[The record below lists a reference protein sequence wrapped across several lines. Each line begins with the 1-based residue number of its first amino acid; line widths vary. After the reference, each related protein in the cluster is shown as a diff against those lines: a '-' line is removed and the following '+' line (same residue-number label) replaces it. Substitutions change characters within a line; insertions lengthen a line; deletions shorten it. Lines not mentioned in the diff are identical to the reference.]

1 MQQRPNFL
9 TNEYYNPQKLRLKKI
24 KIDKIFTTKI
34 FHNMKKLH
42 KILFLG
48 EKGEGGGDI
57 FPGGQIYEGYF
68 SRGGIFPW
76 DIFPEGIFPS
86 TQNIMVSLSWKGLLF
101 MQDCLLWYQLMLKV
115 PEKMLVD

>member
-9 TNEYYNPQKLRLKKI
+9 TNEYYNPQKLRLTKI
-24 KIDKIFTTKI
+24 KIDKIFTTEI

-48 EKGEGGGDI
+48 ENGGGEAI
-57 FPGGQIYEGYF
+57 FRGIFFLGGKYTRGAF
-68 SRGGIFPW
+68 PVGGIFPW

-86 TQNIMVSLSWKGLLF
+86 TKT
-101 MQDCLLWYQLMLKV
+101 
-115 PEKMLVD
+115 

>member
-1 MQQRPNFL
+1 MLQQRPNFL

-48 EKGEGGGDI
+48 EKGGGEAI
-57 FPGGQIYEGYF
+57 F
-68 SRGGIFPW
+68 RGIFFLGGKYTRGT
-76 DIFPEGIFPS
+76 FPVAAFFRGTFFPRAFFLAPK
-86 TQNIMVSLSWKGLLF
+86 T
-101 MQDCLLWYQLMLKV
+101 
-115 PEKMLVD
+115 